1 MPRTE
6 TMPISHHNEANVF
19 FLAAP
24 RSVSSDAKGSL
35 VDYES
40 SKIRR
45 TTMSTTVAELYAL
58 MKCCGNCLFLRGLW
72 MDLTSEIV
80 PIHIRTDAANLVTTA
95 RTTHLPEQEETVH
108 MIQMLRKEA
117 CSGMMDDLA
126 HVRTAVCLSD
136 SLTKQRAKPDA
147 LVKALETGVLPQ
159 VDLQPPFRA
168 GLQHRAYTASAAS
181 DHWRQEGDVLI
192 RVHVRPRRCLFVPQ
206 RDKLPQ
212 FFTLCNL
219 YPTRVTSGQTMNGH
233 KFEACDSWIVVGAER
248 KQEDVDRRD
257 EV

>member
-6 TMPISHHNEANVF
+6 TMPISHHNEANAF
-19 FLAAP
+19 FIAAP
-24 RSVSSDAKGSL
+24 CSVSSDAKGPL

-45 TTMSTTVAELYAL
+45 TTMSTTVAELHAL
-58 MKCCGNCLFLRGLW
+58 MKCFGTCLFLRGLW

-95 RTTHLPEQEETVH
+95 RTAHVPEQEETVH

-136 SLTKQRAKPDA
+136 SLTKQKR
-147 LVKALETGVLPQ
+147 KARR
-159 VDLQPPFRA
+159 PF
-168 GLQHRAYTASAAS
+168 
-181 DHWRQEGDVLI
+181 EGCGDGRI
-192 RVHVRPRRCLFVPQ
+192 A
-206 RDKLPQ
+206 
-212 FFTLCNL
+212 
-219 YPTRVTSGQTMNGH
+219 TS
-233 KFEACDSWIVVGAER
+233 
-248 KQEDVDRRD
+248 
-257 EV
+257 